1 MKVCKHCQAENA
13 DDVKFCTACG
23 EPLDAEEAEAAE
35 AAQTEEAAQAEE
47 APQTEEAAQTQD
59 TPQEENEDGFE
70 DIPPVE
76 EKPGEKK
83 SYGGIIAVGV
93 LAVLLVV
100 AVIFGKAQY
109 DKQKNQPADDQQ
121 QTGEETPAQDG
132 EATDEAAEL
141 PGHHVNAYGLNSHSI
156 HYTVNDDGSYT
167 YDFQNEAGETVSVS
181 SDELEGLLDQTVATA
196 GDMTLTNRELM
207 YYYDEQYYSFY
218 SQYSSYIAYIM
229 DMSMPLDEQ
238 VSFDGV
244 NSWEQ
249 SFVDAGINMFHQTAA
264 ICAQAKS
271 EGFELSEEQQE
282 TAASAAS
289 SLNDMALQYGFDG
302 AEAYLQSYYGPAA
315 TLESYM
321 EFFNLSQYANAYL
334 TSLQDAMDITD
345 EEIEAYYDE
354 NADTMQNTYGIQKLD
369 QPNVNVRHILITP
382 ESTTDDEGNTVTTD
396 EAWAAAETKAQ
407 EIYDQWKAGRATED
421 TFGELAQANTDDSGS
436 LTNGGL
442 YEDVYPGQMVT
453 EFNDWCFD
461 ASRQPGDTGIVKTS
475 YGYHI
480 MYFVGTTDE
489 IYWRTAVKSLI
500 TSQNISDEIANLQ
513 LAYPLTSDYS
523 KAILLTSQ
531 APTLPTDTTEDTASG
546 TDTETTTTTDGE

>member
-1 MKVCKHCQAENA
+1 MKVCKHCQAENT
-13 DDVKFCTACG
+13 DDMKFCTACG
-23 EPLDAEEAEAAE
+23 EPLDAEESEA
-35 AAQTEEAAQAEE
+35 TQA
-47 APQTEEAAQTQD
+47 EEAAQTVEVPQAEEAAQMQD
-59 TPQEENEDGFE
+59 TPQEDEDGFE
-70 DIPPVE
+70 VIPPVE
-76 EKPGEKK
+76 EKPQAKK
-83 SYGGIIAVGV
+83 SYGGMIAVGV

-109 DKQKNQPADDQQ
+109 DKQKKQPADDQLQ
-121 QTGEETPAQDG
+121 VPGETPSEDSQD
-132 EATDEAAEL
+132 DETIDVTEL

-167 YDFQNEAGETVSVS
+167 YDFLNENGETVSVS

-218 SQYSSYIAYIM
+218 SQYSVYISYIM

-264 ICAQAKS
+264 ICAEAKAQ
-271 EGFELSEEQQE
+271 GFELSEELQE
-282 TAASAAS
+282 NAATAAS
-289 SLNDMALQYGFDG
+289 SLNDMALQYGYAG
-302 AEAYLQSYYGPAA
+302 AEDYLQAYYGPAV
-315 TLESYM
+315 TLDSYM

-354 NADTMQNTYGIQKLD
+354 NADTMQNTYGIQNID

-396 EAWAAAETKAQ
+396 ESWAAAEAKAQ
-407 EIYDQWKAGRATED
+407 EIYDEWKAGRATED

-461 ASRQPGDTGIVKTS
+461 SSRQPGDTGIVKTS

-500 TSQNISDEIANLQ
+500 TSENISDEIANLQ

-523 KAILLTSQ
+523 KAILLSSQ
-531 APTLPTDTTEDTASG
+531 APTLPSTDTDNTEDTTSSTG
-546 TDTETTTTTDGE
+546 TTADGE